1 MSTRKTTKNIRKVLA
16 DSKFS
21 IQSAQNPQASV
32 SELRNWLLF
41 FMDKLDIERSKNR
54 TLRADIKKGIDVPE
68 EFIETFV
75 ERTRQHRVQ
84 PVFVGDATENRMFFV
99 FDKFEL
105 FLLVMQQKIEC
116 FLCLISLNLQN
127 GLMRE
132 KTNEKN

>member
-105 FLLVMQQKIEC
+105 AKWF
-116 FLCLISLNLQN
+116 
-127 GLMRE
+127 
-132 KTNEKN
+132 NEGKNK